1 MRRLSTPTHTF
12 TLDIDMMIVKTI
24 RIVYAQD
31 DSVILVKRGDD
42 VLIDGNTVSVR
53 LTQEETRLF
62 SASSTVSIQLDIL
75 TTDGDVLHSDI
86 IKTLVQDVLLDEV
99 VE

>member
-31 DSVILVKRGDD
+31 DLVILVKRGDD

-62 SASSTVSIQLDIL
+62 SASSTVSIQLDVL

>member
-31 DSVILVKRGDD
+31 DSVILVKRDED

-62 SASSTVSIQLDIL
+62 SASSTVSIQLDVL

>member
-31 DSVILVKRGDD
+31 DSVILVKRGED

>member
-62 SASSTVSIQLDIL
+62 SASSTVSIQLDVL